1 MTLFPSQSF
10 KGKVAPTPLLLPPP
24 YVSRGLSVPSSPF
37 HVQFLAPSIS
47 ADPLQSGRR
56 ISDSL
61 PGSELEIAQFNVSG
75 SPPSC
80 SMELFV
86 PYPCPS
92 VLRSSSSWLIHKGCQ
107 QILPDLNPLVCI
119 FALNYTQPS
128 SLRPLLSYFSFTLS
142 ADIVY
147 G

>member
-1 MTLFPSQSF
+1 MFHAVCLSPRRRSTFNFLLHLFRLIPS
-10 KGKVAPTPLLLPPP
+10 KADVALVLDCLA
-24 YVSRGLSVPSSPF
+24 LSVRAEP
-37 HVQFLAPSIS
+37 
-47 ADPLQSGRR
+47 
-56 ISDSL
+56 
-61 PGSELEIAQFNVSG
+61 EIAQFNVSG

-92 VLRSSSSWLIHKGCQ
+92 VLHSSSSWLIHKGCQ